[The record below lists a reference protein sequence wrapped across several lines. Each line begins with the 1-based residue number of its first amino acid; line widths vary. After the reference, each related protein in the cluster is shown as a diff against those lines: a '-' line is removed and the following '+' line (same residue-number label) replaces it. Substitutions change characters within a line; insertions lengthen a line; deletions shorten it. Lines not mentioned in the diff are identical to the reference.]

1 MLSDMNC
8 VYDLL
13 SATFAEG
20 YRVSELTLP
29 QVLIVLKKV
38 ENFMEESKFENHLLC
53 GVKVTHKI
61 LSVWKDRVLNQL
73 KIVAAA
79 GADAEALHTIQ

>member
-1 MLSDMNC
+1 MD
-8 VYDLL
+8 D
-13 SATFAEG
+13 
-20 YRVSELTLP
+20 
-29 QVLIVLKKV
+29 
-38 ENFMEESKFENHLLC
+38 SKFETHLLC

-79 GADAEALHTIQ
+79 GADAEALQNIQQTERH